1 MVILNIFIIIVFCAD
16 MLKEACATTT
26 KNLALSWYK
35 KRETITQGKPVMST
49 RIHRVIKV
57 VLAAVSALVALFVEP
72 ESPPKP

>member
-1 MVILNIFIIIVFCAD
+1 
-16 MLKEACATTT
+16 
-26 KNLALSWYK
+26 
-35 KRETITQGKPVMST
+35 MST